1 MRKSFFTKIV
11 AFLGIATL
19 VISGTYTTSYAVCNH
34 RWVLDSSFSEK
45 PTCSEAGYNWYDC
58 SICGDSKKVT
68 VPATRIHKWTE
79 WKADGYL
86 CEDGKWERYCTE
98 CYKEETKA
106 RQGDGSHLWSNWEV
120 WTEADCLNKGQES
133 RYCYNCYQREYKD
146 IPVDDTKHDWSSWS
160 TLWDESVEPTIFK
173 SGKQT
178 RHCYTCSKV
187 EIKKIPKLKATV
199 SISCKSKT
207 LKVGE
212 KLKLKIKKR
221 TYPDVLKSWTTDNKK
236 VAKVNKKGEVS
247 AVKKGKATITL
258 KMKSGCTATCKVT
271 VK

>member
-1 MRKSFFTKIV
+1 MKKNIAVKILSGALTSVMFFSNSMTTYAYCNHSWGNWIV
-11 AFLGIATL
+11 IDEATC
-19 VISGTYTTSYAVCNH
+19 TTSG
-34 RWVLDSSFSEK
+34 EK
-45 PTCSEAGYNWYDC
+45 YRYCDKCYEEQT
-58 SICGDSKKVT
+58 VT
-68 VPATRIHKWTE
+68 IPATGVHKWTE

-106 RQGDGSHLWSNWEV
+106 RQGDSSHLWSNWEV
-120 WTEADCLNKGQES
+120 WKEADCLNKGQES

-146 IPVDDTKHDWSSWS
+146 ISVDDTKHDWSSWS

-173 SGKQT
+173 GGKQT

-199 SISCKSKT
+199 LISCKSKT

-236 VAKVNKKGEVS
+236 VATVNKKGKVS

>member
-1 MRKSFFTKIV
+1 MKKNVMVKILSVLLMFALFFCNSIRTYAYCNHSWGNWIV
-11 AFLGIATL
+11 IDEATC
-19 VISGTYTTSYAVCNH
+19 TTSGEKYRYCNKCY
-34 RWVLDSSFSEK
+34 EEQ
-45 PTCSEAGYNWYDC
+45 T
-58 SICGDSKKVT
+58 VT
-68 VPATRIHKWTE
+68 IPATGVHKWTE

-86 CEDGKWERYCTE
+86 CEDGKWTRYCTE

-106 RQGDGSHLWSNWEV
+106 RQSDGSHLWSNWEI
-120 WTEADCLNKGQES
+120 WKEADCLNKGQES

-146 IPVDDTKHDWSSWS
+146 IPVDNTKHTWSSWS
-160 TLWDESVEPTIFK
+160 TLWDESVQPTIFK

-178 RHCYTCSKV
+178 RHCYICSKV
-187 EIKKIPKLKATV
+187 ETKKMPKLKATV

-207 LKVGE
+207 LKVGA

-221 TYPDVLKSWTTDNKK
+221 TYPDVLKSWKTDNKK
-236 VAKVNKKGEVS
+236 VASVNKKGEVF
-247 AVKKGKATITL
+247 AIKKGKAAISL

>member
-19 VISGTYTTSYAVCNH
+19 VISSTYTTSYAICNH

-120 WTEADCLNKGQES
+120 WT
-133 RYCYNCYQREYKD
+133 
-146 IPVDDTKHDWSSWS
+146 
-160 TLWDESVEPTIFK
+160 
-173 SGKQT
+173 
-178 RHCYTCSKV
+178 
-187 EIKKIPKLKATV
+187 
-199 SISCKSKT
+199 
-207 LKVGE
+207 
-212 KLKLKIKKR
+212 
-221 TYPDVLKSWTTDNKK
+221 
-236 VAKVNKKGEVS
+236 
-247 AVKKGKATITL
+247 
-258 KMKSGCTATCKVT
+258 
-271 VK
+271 

>member
-1 MRKSFFTKIV
+1 MKKNIAVKILSGALTSVMFFSNSMTTYAYCNHSWGNWIV
-11 AFLGIATL
+11 IDEATC
-19 VISGTYTTSYAVCNH
+19 TTSG
-34 RWVLDSSFSEK
+34 EK
-45 PTCSEAGYNWYDC
+45 YRYCDKCYEEQT
-58 SICGDSKKVT
+58 VT
-68 VPATRIHKWTE
+68 IPATGVHKWTE

-106 RQGDGSHLWSNWEV
+106 RQGNGSHLWSNWEV
-120 WTEADCLNKGQES
+120 WKEADCLNKGQES

-160 TLWDESVEPTIFK
+160 TLWDESIEPTIFK

-212 KLKLKIKKR
+212 SLKLKIKKR
-221 TYPDVLKSWTTDNKK
+221 TYPDVLKNWTTDNKK
-236 VAKVNKKGEVS
+236 VATVNKKGKVS

-271 VK
+271 VE

>member
-1 MRKSFFTKIV
+1 M
-11 AFLGIATL
+11 
-19 VISGTYTTSYAVCNH
+19 
-34 RWVLDSSFSEK
+34 
-45 PTCSEAGYNWYDC
+45 
-58 SICGDSKKVT
+58 
-68 VPATRIHKWTE
+68 
-79 WKADGYL
+79 
-86 CEDGKWERYCTE
+86 
-98 CYKEETKA
+98 
-106 RQGDGSHLWSNWEV
+106 
-120 WTEADCLNKGQES
+120 WTEANCLNKGQES

-146 IPVDDTKHDWSSWS
+146 IPVDNTKHDWSSWS
-160 TLWDESVEPTIFK
+160 TLWDESIEPTIFK

-236 VAKVNKKGEVS
+236 VATVNKKGKVS

>member
-1 MRKSFFTKIV
+1 MKKNIAVKILSGALTSVLFFSNSMTTYAYCNHSWGNWIV
-11 AFLGIATL
+11 IDEATC
-19 VISGTYTTSYAVCNH
+19 TTSG
-34 RWVLDSSFSEK
+34 EK
-45 PTCSEAGYNWYDC
+45 YRYCDKCYEEQT
-58 SICGDSKKVT
+58 VT
-68 VPATRIHKWTE
+68 IPATGVHKWTE

-120 WTEADCLNKGQES
+120 LTEADCLNKGQES

-187 EIKKIPKLKATV
+187 EIKKMPKLKATV

-221 TYPDVLKSWTTDNKK
+221 TYPDVLKSWATDNKK
-236 VAKVNKKGEVS
+236 VATVNKKGEVS

>member
-1 MRKSFFTKIV
+1 MKKNIAVKILSGALTSVMFFSNSMTTYAYCNHSWGNWIV
-11 AFLGIATL
+11 IDEATC
-19 VISGTYTTSYAVCNH
+19 TTSG
-34 RWVLDSSFSEK
+34 EK
-45 PTCSEAGYNWYDC
+45 YRYCDKCYEEQT
-58 SICGDSKKVT
+58 VT
-68 VPATRIHKWTE
+68 IPATGVHKWTE

-120 WTEADCLNKGQES
+120 WTEANCLNKGQES

-146 IPVDDTKHDWSSWS
+146 IPVDDIKHDWSSWS
-160 TLWDESVEPTIFK
+160 TLWDESIEPTIFK

-212 KLKLKIKKR
+212 NLKLKIKKR

-236 VAKVNKKGEVS
+236 VATVNKKGKVS

>member
-19 VISGTYTTSYAVCNH
+19 VISSTYTTSYAVCNH

-133 RYCYNCYQREYKD
+133 RYCYNC
-146 IPVDDTKHDWSSWS
+146 
-160 TLWDESVEPTIFK
+160 
-173 SGKQT
+173 
-178 RHCYTCSKV
+178 SKV
-187 EIKKIPKLKATV
+187 EIKKMPKLKATV

-207 LKVGE
+207 LKVGK

>member
-1 MRKSFFTKIV
+1 M
-11 AFLGIATL
+11 
-19 VISGTYTTSYAVCNH
+19 
-34 RWVLDSSFSEK
+34 
-45 PTCSEAGYNWYDC
+45 
-58 SICGDSKKVT
+58 
-68 VPATRIHKWTE
+68 
-79 WKADGYL
+79 
-86 CEDGKWERYCTE
+86 
-98 CYKEETKA
+98 
-106 RQGDGSHLWSNWEV
+106 
-120 WTEADCLNKGQES
+120 WTEANCLNKGQES

-173 SGKQT
+173 GGKQT

-221 TYPDVLKSWTTDNKK
+221 TYPDVLKNWTTDNKK
-236 VAKVNKKGEVS
+236 VATVNKKGKVS